1 MDALFGGWEALVL
14 LLSQFRAFK
23 VPILGVYL
31 FELTNTLLGAQLLRQ
46 QLNYRVH
53 WLRAFVLTLV
63 AGVGG
68 NSAASFFTG
77 KTPRWINGKKN
88 LVVLCRSRWRILP
101 PIRPRVVLRHCDRL
115 LGRLPLPGRCHQS
128 SLHTPVSAPS
138 LGLDS
143 RHHIRD
149 FYR

>member
-1 MDALFGGWEALVL
+1 MDAFSGAWELLVG

-53 WLRAFVLTLV
+53 WLRAFVLTVV

-77 KTPRWINGKKN
+77 KTPRWING
-88 LVVLCRSRWRILP
+88 
-101 PIRPRVVLRHCDRL
+101 
-115 LGRLPLPGRCHQS
+115 
-128 SLHTPVSAPS
+128 AP
-138 LGLDS
+138 LDS
-143 RHHIRD
+143 IAYQTGGSLWTDDVPPRTRSQIRRL
-149 FYR
+149 FAR